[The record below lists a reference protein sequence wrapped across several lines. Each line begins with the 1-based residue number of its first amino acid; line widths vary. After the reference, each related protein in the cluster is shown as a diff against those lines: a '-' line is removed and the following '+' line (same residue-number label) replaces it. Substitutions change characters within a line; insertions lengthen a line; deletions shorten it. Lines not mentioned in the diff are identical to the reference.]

1 MKKRTIPKLFPDTS
15 QRSASGK
22 WRIASCAL
30 FLTLGVHTCF
40 AQAGSGAAPPGA
52 NAKEVPDV
60 SEKLDAMKK
69 RIDQLESELAASI
82 ALLKSQL
89 PAAKDAG
96 KVQATPGPSES
107 ARSSNSAAISPSAVT
122 ASAVTASAVPAVAP
136 ITASVEPPPT
146 RVTLSGAGPANTA
159 AQSSAATP
167 ASANVSPYANSG
179 SYWKRWV
186 KKDKTTS
193 AQSDPVNTASLGTPP
208 ASAFDIKAK
217 EALNS
222 DAPFP
227 ASAQE
232 PAPPAGSPA
241 AAPATPPVD
250 LQTPFAYADFTWMN
264 SNSRN
269 HDEVL
274 DGKYFSGEFRVDT
287 NYMYDYEHPI
297 DHTLDETTEGERTG
311 EFVIQALNV
320 GGDFHAGNMQ
330 GRILTQFGAVSTAVP
345 RNDASYSQGQW
356 DLADAYRYLSEMYAG
371 YHIDVQHGLNI
382 QVGDFLSYIGLFSY
396 YSFDNWM
403 YQPSYVSSNTPWFFT
418 GMRVQWFPTN
428 KLKIEPWLIN
438 GWQTY
443 AKYNG
448 RQGLGGQILWR
459 PTGNLDFVFNTY
471 TLGRDVLYNPYRSRY
486 HEDDSQEWK
495 YYERPGKG
503 LDRMAFTVTEDFG
516 CETGGGV
523 KCTHG
528 TAATPA
534 QNFTGIMAYR
544 RWWFHKDMFSFNIG
558 GGVVDNPGRYL
569 ALLPPIN
576 GANATSGSPYFTE
589 NPGDQFRA
597 YDYQV
602 AFEYMPSQWVTWH
615 VEFTQRGAQ
624 QPLFAG
630 PGGMT
635 PPGGNNGAPQN
646 YACSNGANSGFG
658 FGALSQAQASC
669 AAGGNGGI
677 WEPNL
682 VKQERRWIF
691 SLMVKL

>member
-1 MKKRTIPKLFPDTS
+1 MTKLTIPIPLPDTLRRTS
-15 QRSASGK
+15 PGK

-30 FLTLGVHTCF
+30 VLTLGQFTCA
-40 AQAGSGAAPPGA
+40 AQAQSEAPAQPASAAQLA
-52 NAKEVPDV
+52 SPDA
-60 SEKLDAMKK
+60 SKQLDAIQKH
-69 RIDQLESELAASI
+69 IEQLESDLAASL
-82 ALLKSQL
+82 AQLKAQL
-89 PAAKDAG
+89 AASKEKDKDKDKDKQVPAVTAATPPAAPVTTASTVTSRT
-96 KVQATPGPSES
+96 VQATPP
-107 ARSSNSAAISPSAVT
+107 AQAVT
-122 ASAVTASAVPAVAP
+122 AQQ
-136 ITASVEPPPT
+136 
-146 RVTLSGAGPANTA
+146 AGT
-159 AQSSAATP
+159 ATP
-167 ASANVSPYANSG
+167 SSTNVSPYANSG
-179 SYWKRWV
+179 SYWKRWL
-186 KKDKTTS
+186 KRDKTPQP
-193 AQSDPVNTASLGTPP
+193 APVNTASLGAPP
-208 ASAFDIKAK
+208 ASAFDIRAK
-217 EALNS
+217 EALDA

-227 ASAQE
+227 GSAQDAAAAQA
-232 PAPPAGSPA
+232 PAAGTPA

-356 DLADAYRYLSEMYAG
+356 DLADAYRYLSEMWAG

-428 KLKIEPWLIN
+428 KLKIEPWFIN

-448 RQGLGGQILWR
+448 RHGLGGQILWR

-495 YYERPGKG
+495 YYERPGKT

-523 KCTHG
+523 KCMHG
-528 TAATPA
+528 NAATPA
-534 QNFTGIMAYR
+534 QNFTGIMAYH
-544 RWWFHKDMFSFNIG
+544 RWWFHKDMFSFNVG

-589 NPGDQFRA
+589 NPGDQFRG

-658 FGALSQAQASC
+658 FGALGQAQAAC

-677 WEPNL
+677 WYPDL

>member
-1 MKKRTIPKLFPDTS
+1 MQKHI
-15 QRSASGK
+15 
-22 WRIASCAL
+22 
-30 FLTLGVHTCF
+30 
-40 AQAGSGAAPPGA
+40 
-52 NAKEVPDV
+52 E
-60 SEKLDAMKK
+60 
-69 RIDQLESELAASI
+69 QLEAELAAS
-82 ALLKSQL
+82 LQQLKAQL
-89 PAAKDAG
+89 ATDKDSKEKEADKSKPAVQASATVTPAPAAPAAAAA
-96 KVQATPGPSES
+96 VQQ
-107 ARSSNSAAISPSAVT
+107 
-122 ASAVTASAVPAVAP
+122 
-136 ITASVEPPPT
+136 ASVTNPGT
-146 RVTLSGAGPANTA
+146 NI
-159 AQSSAATP
+159 
-167 ASANVSPYANSG
+167 SPYASSG
-179 SYWKRWV
+179 SFWRRWA
-186 KKDKTTS
+186 KSPKASQSKDPAAPAT
-193 AQSDPVNTASLGTPP
+193 TASLGKPP
-208 ASAFDIKAK
+208 ASAFDLRASD
-217 EALNS
+217 ALNS
-222 DAPFP
+222 NDAPFP
-227 ASAQE
+227 AGDPQNA
-232 PAPPAGSPA
+232 PAPAATAPPPA
-241 AAPATPPVD
+241 APPVD
-250 LQTPFAYADFTWMN
+250 LQTPFAFADFTWMN
-264 SNSRN
+264 SVPRN

-287 NYMYDYEHPI
+287 NFMYDYNHPI
-297 DHTLDETTEGERTG
+297 DDTLDETTEGERTG

-345 RNDASYSQGQW
+345 RNDASYSKGQW
-356 DLADAYRYLSEMYAG
+356 DLADAYRYLTEMYAG

-396 YSFDNWM
+396 YSFDNWT

-448 RQGLGGQILWR
+448 RLGVGGQILWR

-495 YYERPGKG
+495 YYEAPGKM
-503 LDRMAFTVTEDFG
+503 LNRMAFTVTEDFG

-523 KCTHG
+523 VCTHG
-528 TAATPA
+528 NSVTPA
-534 QNFTGIMAYR
+534 QNFTGIMAYH

-558 GGVVDNPGRYL
+558 GGVVNNPGRYL
-569 ALLPPIN
+569 ALLPPID
-576 GANATSGSPYFTE
+576 GANATSGTPYFTE
-589 NPGDQFRA
+589 NPGDKFRG

-635 PPGGNNGAPQN
+635 PPGGNNGSPQF
-646 YACSNGANSGFG
+646 YTCSNGATSGQAVL
-658 FGALSQAQASC
+658 GAAQASC
-669 AAGGNGGI
+669 AAAGNGGI
-677 WEPNL
+677 WYPDL
-682 VKQERRWIF
+682 VKEERRWIF
-691 SLMVKL
+691 ALMVKL